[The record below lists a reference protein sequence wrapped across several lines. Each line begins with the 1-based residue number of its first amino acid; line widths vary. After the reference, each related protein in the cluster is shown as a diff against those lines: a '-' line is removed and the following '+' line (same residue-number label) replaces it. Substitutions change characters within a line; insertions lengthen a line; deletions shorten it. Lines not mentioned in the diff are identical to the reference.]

1 MPKHKSQKITKGRKA
16 PVLSRKTSTRLSK
29 KQSPSAQK
37 PIAAE
42 KPEIS
47 NDLPDDEVRQNER
60 NKFYELIK
68 ETDSFTKKALGKFP
82 MKKKVSE
89 IIHSLGDLGNVPACE
104 PKWEMKRKWI
114 VNDGKLCAKGNK
126 KPICAYED
134 LYYFIADVD
143 HENEYRLSKVNL
155 ECAVQMKSGNIT
167 KALVTLY
174 CDRVCTARMS
184 DNQHKRKRENKTSTE
199 DLERKK
205 VKMEELN
212 NFIETAATWTAQSL
226 LPATETD
233 EMPLLS
239 DRKMPANE
247 TELTLQSLE
256 TPPNLEESVKEQSV
270 TNEHGATTTAPVV
283 HTLDSSKKA
292 NATTVLEDSTVP
304 DHNPNPKNST
314 DSVPSENAS
323 EEPTATAVI
332 ETGESGDQK
341 FTNSKKANATTV
353 LEDSTV
359 PDHNPNPKNSTDSVP
374 SENASVPSVTE
385 EPTATAVIETGE
397 SGDQKLTN
405 ILKKMRESNPNETNG
420 EHFHSEFGIYNDSDK
435 NKVCWLN
442 VVLIILFHQLPKS
455 TIGTLSTFGLNGDE
469 TYKDRKGEFLST
481 AYHLINILGKNTTK
495 DRQLYGG
502 NAVFTASSVH
512 LIDVFERHFNA
523 SINET
528 YSYKNEEE
536 KKEYYFK
543 REQCQDINDMM
554 HHGLLSFCDGLHP
567 FENCFCVP
575 EYREGYRIMGTKKE
589 FEVTKE
595 LEPFF
600 GLDFVQYKGWK
611 QALGKHTETLLANM
625 RKIKKWKGKLK
636 NKKKHEFAIAV
647 SNAQMDF
654 QETLTPSKII
664 NIIFG
669 TKELD
674 HGDVPG
680 EVKDVLEA
688 EISGKDKKQKMKKEK
703 YQKWYH
709 ITSFPKVLVFSILQ
723 TGNGAVFFGDENIKK
738 IETTSFLMK
747 YKYEDIDHKVQVWN
761 KPFESN
767 LRATYQTCGLVYRTN
782 DNDDLNV
789 GHYIAVVRQP
799 HNNVWRYFDDSHETF
814 EIDDVTKEKWEE
826 MKKKLLVVLVFMNR
840 IDEPVA
846 CT

>member
-1 MPKHKSQKITKGRKA
+1 M
-16 PVLSRKTSTRLSK
+16 
-29 KQSPSAQK
+29 
-37 PIAAE
+37 
-42 KPEIS
+42 
-47 NDLPDDEVRQNER
+47 
-60 NKFYELIK
+60 
-68 ETDSFTKKALGKFP
+68 
-82 MKKKVSE
+82 
-89 IIHSLGDLGNVPACE
+89 
-104 PKWEMKRKWI
+104 
-114 VNDGKLCAKGNK
+114 
-126 KPICAYED
+126 
-134 LYYFIADVD
+134 
-143 HENEYRLSKVNL
+143 
-155 ECAVQMKSGNIT
+155 
-167 KALVTLY
+167 
-174 CDRVCTARMS
+174 
-184 DNQHKRKRENKTSTE
+184 
-199 DLERKK
+199 
-205 VKMEELN
+205 
-212 NFIETAATWTAQSL
+212 
-226 LPATETD
+226 
-233 EMPLLS
+233 
-239 DRKMPANE
+239 
-247 TELTLQSLE
+247 
-256 TPPNLEESVKEQSV
+256 
-270 TNEHGATTTAPVV
+270 
-283 HTLDSSKKA
+283 
-292 NATTVLEDSTVP
+292 P

-323 EEPTATAVI
+323 VPSVTEEPTATAVI

-495 DRQLYGG
+495 GRQLYGG

-543 REQCQDINDMM
+543 RDQCQDINDMM

-575 EYREGYRIMGTKKE
+575 EYRECYRIMGTKKE

-636 NKKKHEFAIAV
+636 NKKKNEFAIAV

-680 EVKDVLEA
+680 EVKDVLVA

-747 YKYEDIDHKVQVWN
+747 YKYEDIDQKVQVWN

-782 DNDDLNV
+782 DNVDLNV